1 MAGHAQRAGQ
11 AFRFQARPR
20 VRFAYPGYKSGNG
33 SARALRA
40 WIAAFAGM
48 TGYWMTVDPRVVR
61 RMTGR

>member
-33 SARALRA
+33 SARALR
-40 WIAAFAGM
+40 
-48 TGYWMTVDPRVVR
+48 P
-61 RMTGR
+61 